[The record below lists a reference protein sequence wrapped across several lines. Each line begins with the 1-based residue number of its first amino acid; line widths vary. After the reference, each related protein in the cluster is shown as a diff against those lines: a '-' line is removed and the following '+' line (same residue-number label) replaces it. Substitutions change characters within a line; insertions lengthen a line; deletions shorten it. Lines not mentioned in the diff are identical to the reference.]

1 MTAEMQTSLLRRALL
16 ATGILL
22 CFVSGVFY
30 SDGNAAGSQCATDVR
45 LIPSTMRSQE
55 WTLVP
60 GLGPHIAQ
68 QLDAA
73 RRSGR
78 FHDLYGTELMEELSG
93 VRGVGEMTL
102 RRLEPFLLTKPVQ
115 GKGLTT
121 Q

>member
-1 MTAEMQTSLLRRALL
+1 MIAEMQTSLLRRALL

-30 SDGNAAGSQCATDVR
+30 SDDNVASRQSATAER
-45 LIPSTMRSQE
+45 LIPSSMRAQE

-78 FHDLYGTELMEELSG
+78 FHDLYGTELMEELSR

-102 RRLEPFLLTKPVQ
+102 RRLEPFLLTTPLQ
-115 GKGLTT
+115 GMGHST